1 MWRFRWAA
9 KRDPEVYI
17 SGSALGT
24 SRMVLRSVYC
34 LCVERA
40 EESLLCLMARIHG
53 KLYL

>member
-1 MWRFRWAA
+1 MWGFRWAA
-9 KRDPEVYI
+9 KKDPEVYI